1 MQTGF
6 AGSPSAL
13 SRVLHFVVNS
23 QNYHTPTRRSMSE
36 RNESADPHE
45 SGQVRPVSGS
55 DHIVLRRTL
64 HVVLAIA
71 LVLYFIATGLFLGLR
86 YVVLPRVDSFRPRI
100 EAAVSDKLHTQF
112 TIGKLAPHWSGFQ
125 PGLDVTDIVIRDHQ
139 GKAALTI
146 PHATATLS
154 WKSLW
159 QFHPALSSL
168 IVDEPDVLVSRSSD
182 GVMSVAGVPIPTR
195 HSGNDTL
202 STWLLRQQAII
213 VRGGVLRWQ
222 DAEHDAPE
230 LALRDIRIAILNDGY
245 EHRLA
250 LQAPAD
256 GHVLH
261 GPVDFRS
268 HFRHA
273 PLSAIGKPINWKGQV
288 YMSTGPV
295 DLPTLARYIN
305 LPIEI
310 FAGRIDNAIWADFAD
325 GRMTSASGQLAGTEV
340 AMRVRP
346 TQPKLLVPM
355 ANFSWRLEADEG
367 DYKLQLN
374 DMHAELGQPP
384 LDDGTPLTRTLTFN
398 TLNGRY
404 RTATQQRGQLISV
417 SGDQVD
423 LGILAEFSRALPLP
437 RRLLNNLVR
446 FNPRGRVANYVIE
459 VERGKPESGEA
470 GSDRHATGAE
480 PIERYR
486 FKGDLQG
493 ISVAAQEPPP
503 GLTPL
508 GHPRA
513 GIPGI
518 ENLWGSVDA
527 DENHGSALLD
537 TSNVAITLP
546 GVFDDPRLKLDRLH
560 GRADWTIAPK
570 APGENH
576 PAFTMKLAD
585 FAVSNADVAATATA
599 DYSNPGHGRGSLDL
613 KADFQRAQVTRIARY
628 LPTSI
633 TEKLRIYLG
642 HGLQAGT
649 SHGATIE
656 VHGDLTKFPYSR
668 DPSAGL
674 FHIVAPFKG
683 GKFDPTPFPPRKMRN
698 GTPNVWPA
706 LDGIDGVFELKQN
719 VMRFDIERA
728 HYKRVAL
735 TGVNGKIDDLGTKAS
750 SLVIKGDGRGPL
762 ADMLD
767 YVNDSSL
774 GIMAKHQ
781 TEKVH
786 AEGAASLALK
796 LTVPRTPMPH
806 IGVEGAVGFLN
817 NRLTVENAP
826 PLSQL
831 NGKVHFTEHT
841 AHVDRLSG
849 QFLGGDVHANGGLN
863 QNGTYALNLGGHIAV
878 DAARDLNLHGPAT
891 QVLSRMS
898 GSAPY
903 ALNVRGAKG
912 QLPEVTANSD
922 LTGLALDFP
931 APFNK
936 PIGTPMPLHFAVS
949 PSAAPGD
956 AGLERADLTFGPIAA
971 TYVLRYQPKTPPV
984 VVRGAV
990 GVNKPA
996 DLPSEGVIA
1005 AVDIEAF
1012 DADAWR
1018 ALITQM
1024 RSKEAPAAA
1033 PATPPPA
1040 PNPTLTQFLPS
1051 RFAVHI
1057 DTLTLLK
1064 RHWDS
1069 VIVGASHADNKWQ
1082 ANIAS
1087 NQVSGHVSWLPG
1099 ATKGSPGTL
1108 QARFARVVI
1117 PSATDKDLLGQAM
1130 SAPAQNMP
1138 SIDLVVN
1145 ELIVRDRNIGRL
1157 EVDAHNFEEGGV
1169 PVWQLDKLDIT
1180 NPAATLTA
1188 TANWRTSTELGSSND
1203 ETTPRRTVF
1212 DFKLDIKD
1220 AGALLERFGQP
1231 RTLKAGSG
1239 SLSGKVVWQGGPTK
1253 IDYPTFNGNL
1263 AVDLRHGQILKV
1275 DPGVAKLLGVLSLQS
1290 LARFA
1295 TLNFRDVI
1303 GEGLP
1308 FEHVTGTAQIHNGIG
1323 RTENFEM
1330 VTAPARA
1337 NMKGS
1342 VDLAQETQDLHVQ
1355 IVPTISVGAAVV
1367 AATVINP
1374 LLGLGVLV
1382 ADLAFSQSVSHV
1394 FAREYDISGS
1404 WSKPHIERVK
1414 DDRGKMDAPASTV
1427 EAH

>member
-1 MQTGF
+1 
-6 AGSPSAL
+6 
-13 SRVLHFVVNS
+13 
-23 QNYHTPTRRSMSE
+23 MSE

-45 SGQVRPVSGS
+45 TGQVRPVSGS

-64 HVVLAIA
+64 HVAVVVA
-71 LVLYFIATGLFLGLR
+71 LVLYFIAAGLFLGLR
-86 YVVLPRVDSFRPRI
+86 YVLLPRVDAFRPRI
-100 EAAVSDKLHTQF
+100 EATVSGKLHAQF

-125 PGLDVTDIVIRDHQ
+125 PGLDVTDLVIRDPD
-139 GKAALTI
+139 GKPALTI

-168 IVDEPDVLVSRSSD
+168 IVDQPDVLVSRSSD

-202 STWLLRQQAII
+202 STWLLRQQAIV
-213 VRGGVLRWQ
+213 VRGGVLRWR
-222 DAEHDAPE
+222 DATHTAPE

-245 EHRLA
+245 EHRMA

-256 GHVLH
+256 GQVLH
-261 GPVDFRS
+261 GPIDFRT

-273 PLSAIGKPINWKGQV
+273 PLSAIGKPINWTGEV

-295 DLPTLARYIN
+295 DLPALARYVN
-305 LPIEI
+305 LPIEM
-310 FAGRIDNAIWADFAD
+310 FAGCIDNAIWADFAE
-325 GRMTSASGQLAGTEV
+325 GRMTTARGKLTGTDV

-346 TQPKLLVPM
+346 TQPKLLMPV
-355 ANFSWRLEADEG
+355 ASFSWQVQVAPG
-367 DYKLQLN
+367 DYTLQLN
-374 DMHAELGQPP
+374 HLHAELGQPP
-384 LDDGTPLTRTLTFN
+384 LDDGTPLTRTLALT
-398 TLNGRY
+398 TLNGRF
-404 RTATQQRGQLISV
+404 RQASQQHGQLVSV
-417 SGDQVD
+417 SGDRVD

-437 RRLLNNLVR
+437 PRLLNNLVR
-446 FNPRGRVANYVIE
+446 FNPRGLVANYLIE

-470 GSDRHATGAE
+470 GSDHQTSGAE

-508 GHPRA
+508 NHPRA

-527 DENHGSALLD
+527 DEKHGTALLD

-546 GVFDDPRLKLDRLH
+546 GVFDDPRLQLDRLH
-560 GRADWTIAPK
+560 GRADWTITPK
-570 APGENH
+570 APGETH
-576 PAFTMKLAD
+576 PGFAVKLAD
-585 FAVSNADVAATATA
+585 FGVSNADVAASATA
-599 DYSNPGHGRGSLDL
+599 SYSNPGHGRGSLDL
-613 KADFQRAQVTRIARY
+613 KADFERAQVTRIVRY

-633 TEKLRIYLG
+633 SEKLRIYLG

-656 VHGDLTKFPYSR
+656 IHGDLTKFPYSR
-668 DPSAGL
+668 DPGAGV
-674 FHIVAPFKG
+674 FHIVAPFKA
-683 GKFDPTPFPPRKMRN
+683 GKFDPSPFPPRKMRN

-719 VMRFDIERA
+719 VLRFDIDRA
-728 HYKRVAL
+728 RYRRVAL
-735 TGVNGKIDDLGTKAS
+735 TRVNGKIDDLGTKAS
-750 SLVIKGDGRGPL
+750 PLVIDGDGRGPL

-767 YVNDSSL
+767 YVNQSSL
-774 GIMAKHQ
+774 GIMAKHE
-781 TEKVH
+781 TDKLH
-786 AEGAASLALK
+786 AEGPASLALK

-806 IGVEGAVGFLN
+806 IGVEGAVGFQN
-817 NRLTVENAP
+817 NRLSVDNVP

-831 NGKVHFTEHT
+831 NGKVRFTEHT
-841 AHVDRLSG
+841 AQVDRLSG
-849 QFLGGDVHANGGLN
+849 QFLGGDVHANGGLK
-863 QNGTYALNLGGHIAV
+863 QNGTYALDLNGHIAA
-878 DAARDLNLHGPAT
+878 DAARNLNLHGPAAE
-891 QVLSRMS
+891 VLTRMS
-898 GSAPY
+898 GTAPY

-912 QLPEVTANSD
+912 RLPEVTANSD
-922 LTGLALDFP
+922 LSGLALDFP
-931 APFNK
+931 APFDK
-936 PIGTPMPLHFAVS
+936 PVGTPMPLRFALN
-949 PSAAPGD
+949 PSTAPGE

-971 TYVLRYQPKTPPV
+971 TYLLQYQPKTPPT
-984 VVRGAV
+984 VVRGAI

-996 DLPSEGVIA
+996 DLPSDGVIA
-1005 AVDIEAF
+1005 AVDLDSF

-1018 ALITQM
+1018 ALVTQI
-1024 RSKEAPAAA
+1024 RSKEAPAPNA
-1033 PATPPPA
+1033 PATPAPPSPA
-1040 PNPTLTQFLPS
+1040 LASFLPS
-1051 RFAVHI
+1051 RFALHVG
-1057 DTLTLLK
+1057 TLTLLK

-1069 VIVGASHADNKWQ
+1069 VIVGASHADGKWQ

-1099 ATKGSPGTL
+1099 ANKESPGAL

-1157 EVDAHNFEEGGV
+1157 EVDAHNFTEDGV

-1188 TANWRTSTELGSSND
+1188 TANWRTSTELGNTTD

-1239 SLSGKVVWQGGPTK
+1239 SLSGKVVWRGGPTT
-1253 IDYPTFNGNL
+1253 IDYPTLNGNL

-1290 LARFA
+1290 LARVA

-1308 FEHVTGTAQIHNGIG
+1308 FERVTGTAQIHDGIG

-1337 NMKGS
+1337 DMKGT

-1355 IVPTISVGAAVV
+1355 IVPTVSAGAAVV
-1367 AATVINP
+1367 AAAVINP
-1374 LLGLGVLV
+1374 LLGVGALV
-1382 ADLAFSQSVSHV
+1382 ADLAFSKSVSHA
-1394 FAREYDISGS
+1394 FAREYAITGS
-1404 WSKPHIERVK
+1404 WSKPHVERVK

>member
-1 MQTGF
+1 
-6 AGSPSAL
+6 
-13 SRVLHFVVNS
+13 
-23 QNYHTPTRRSMSE
+23 MSE

-45 SGQVRPVSGS
+45 TGQVRPVSGS

-71 LVLYFIATGLFLGLR
+71 LVLYFIAAALFLGLR

-100 EAAVSDKLHTQF
+100 EATVSDKLHTQF

-125 PGLDVTDIVIRDHQ
+125 PGLDVTNIVIRDHE
-139 GKAALTI
+139 GNAALTI

-202 STWLLRQQAII
+202 STYLLRQQAIV
-213 VRGGVLRWQ
+213 VRGGVLRWR

-261 GPVDFRS
+261 GPIDFRT

-273 PLSAIGKPINWKGQV
+273 PLSAIGKPINWAGQV

-305 LPIEI
+305 LPIET

-325 GRMTSASGQLAGTEV
+325 GRMTSASGQLAGTDI

-355 ANFSWRLEADEG
+355 ANFSWRVEADQG
-367 DYKLQLN
+367 DYKVQLSN
-374 DMHAELGQPP
+374 MHAELGQPP
-384 LDDGTPLTRTLTFN
+384 LDDGTPLTRTLVFDA
-398 TLNGRY
+398 LDGRY
-404 RTATQQRGQLISV
+404 RTATQQRGQLLSV
-417 SGDQVD
+417 SGDRVD

-446 FNPRGRVANYVIE
+446 FNPRGLVANYVIE

-470 GSDRHATGAE
+470 GSDRYPTGAE

-508 GHPRA
+508 NHPRA

-518 ENLWGSVDA
+518 ENLWGTVDA

-546 GVFDDPRLKLDRLH
+546 GVFDDPRLKLDHLH
-560 GRADWTIAPK
+560 GRADWTITPK

-576 PAFTMKLAD
+576 PAFTVKLAD
-585 FAVSNADVAATATA
+585 FGVSNADVAATATA

-613 KADFQRAQVTRIARY
+613 KADFQRAQVPRIARY

-642 HGLQAGT
+642 HGLQAGV

-656 VHGDLTKFPYSR
+656 IHGDLTKFPYSR
-668 DPSAGL
+668 DPGAGL

-698 GTPNVWPA
+698 GTPNFWPA

-719 VMRFDIERA
+719 VMRFDIDRA
-728 HYKRVAL
+728 HYKQVAL

-750 SLVIKGDGRGPL
+750 SLIIRGNGRGPL

-806 IGVEGAVGFLN
+806 IGVEGAVGFQN
-817 NRLTVENAP
+817 NRLTVDNVP

-831 NGKVHFTEHT
+831 NGKVQFTEHT
-841 AHVDRLSG
+841 ARVDRLSG
-849 QFLGGDVHANGGLN
+849 QFLGGDVHANGGMN
-863 QNGTYALNLGGHIAV
+863 QNGTYALDLGGHIAV
-878 DAARDLNLHGPAT
+878 DAARSLNLHGPAA
-891 QVLSRMS
+891 QVLTRMS

-912 QLPEVTANSD
+912 KLPEVTANSD

-936 PIGTPMPLHFAVS
+936 PVGTPMPLHFDVS
-949 PSAAPGD
+949 PSKAMGD

-971 TYVLRYQPKTPPV
+971 TYLLRYQPKTPPV

-996 DLPSEGVIA
+996 DLPTEGVIA
-1005 AVDIEAF
+1005 AVDIEAL

-1018 ALITQM
+1018 ALIAQM
-1024 RSKEAPAAA
+1024 RSKEAPAAVSGT
-1033 PATPPPA
+1033 ATAAAVPPPA

-1069 VIVGASHADNKWQ
+1069 VIVGASHADGKWQ

-1099 ATKGSPGTL
+1099 ATKESPGTL

-1157 EVDAHNFEEGGV
+1157 EVDAHNFDEDGV

-1188 TANWRTSTELGSSND
+1188 TANWRTSTDAGNNAD

-1342 VDLAQETQDLHVQ
+1342 VDLAQETQNLQVQ
-1355 IVPTISVGAAVV
+1355 IIPTVSAGAAVV

-1374 LLGLGVLV
+1374 LLGLGALV
-1382 ADLAFSQSVSHV
+1382 ADLAFSHSVSHV
-1394 FAREYDISGS
+1394 FAREYDITGS

-1414 DDRGKMDAPASTV
+1414 GDRGKMDAPASTV

>member
-6 AGSPSAL
+6 AGSPSTL

-45 SGQVRPVSGS
+45 TGQSRPVSGS
-55 DHIVLRRTL
+55 DHIVLRRTF

-71 LVLYFIATGLFLGLR
+71 LVLYFVATGLFLALR
-86 YVVLPRVDSFRPRI
+86 YVVLPRADSFRPRI
-100 EAAVSDKLHTQF
+100 EAIISEKLHAQF
-112 TIGKLAPHWSGFQ
+112 SIGKLAPYWSGFQ
-125 PGLDVTDIVIRDHQ
+125 PGLDVTNLVIRDRD
-139 GKAALTI
+139 GKTALTI

-168 IVDEPDVLVSRSSD
+168 IVDQPDVLVARSSD
-182 GVMSVAGVPIPTR
+182 GVLSVAGVPVPTR
-195 HSGNDTL
+195 HSGNDVLT
-202 STWLLRQQAII
+202 TWLLRQQAIV
-213 VRGGVLRWQ
+213 VRGGVLRWR
-222 DAEHDAPE
+222 DAQHAAPE

-245 EHRLA
+245 DHRLA
-250 LQAPAD
+250 LQAPAE
-256 GHVLH
+256 GHVLN
-261 GPVDFRS
+261 GPLDFRT

-273 PLSAIGKPINWKGQV
+273 PLSAIGKPINWTGQV
-288 YMSTGPV
+288 YVSTGPV
-295 DLPTLARYIN
+295 DLPTLARYVN
-305 LPIEI
+305 FPIET
-310 FAGRIDNAIWADFAD
+310 FAGRIDNAIWIDFAE
-325 GRMTSASGQLAGTEV
+325 GRMKSASGQLAGADV

-346 TQPKLLVPM
+346 TQPKLLVPV
-355 ANFSWRLEADEG
+355 ANFMWRLEAEEG
-367 DYKLQLN
+367 DYKLQLSQF
-374 DMHAELGQPP
+374 HAELGQPP
-384 LDDGTPLTRTLTFN
+384 LDDGTPLTRTLALT

-404 RTATQQRGQLISV
+404 RTASQQHGQLVSV
-417 SGDQVD
+417 SGDRVD
-423 LGILAEFSRALPLP
+423 LGILAEFSRALPLS

-446 FNPRGRVANYVIE
+446 YNPRGLVANYLIE
-459 VERGKPESGEA
+459 VERAKPESGEA
-470 GSDRHATGAE
+470 GNDHHPSGAE

-508 GHPRA
+508 NHPRA

-527 DENHGSALLD
+527 DETHGTALLD

-560 GRADWTIAPK
+560 GRADWTITPK

-576 PAFTMKLAD
+576 PAFTVKLAD
-585 FAVSNADVAATATA
+585 FGVSNADVAATATA

-633 TEKLRIYLG
+633 SEKLRIYLG
-642 HGLQAGT
+642 HGLQAGM

-674 FHIVAPFKG
+674 FHIVAPFRG
-683 GKFDPTPFPPRKMRN
+683 GKFDPTPYPPRKMRN

-706 LDGIDGVFELKQN
+706 LDGIDGVFELRQN
-719 VMRFDIERA
+719 VMRFDIDRA
-728 HYKRVAL
+728 HYKQVAL
-735 TGVNGKIDDLGTKAS
+735 TGVNGRIDDLGTRAS
-750 SLVIKGDGRGPL
+750 SLVIKGDGHGPL

-767 YVNDSSL
+767 YVNASSL
-774 GIMAKHQ
+774 GIMAKHE
-781 TEKVH
+781 TDKVR
-786 AEGAASLALK
+786 AEGPASLALK
-796 LTVPRTPMPH
+796 LTVPRTPKPH
-806 IGVEGAVGFLN
+806 IGVEGAVGFQS
-817 NRLTVENAP
+817 NRLSVENVP

-831 NGKVHFTEHT
+831 KGKVRFTEHT
-841 AHVDRLSG
+841 AQVDRLSG
-849 QFLGGDVHANGGLN
+849 QFLGGDVHANGGLK
-863 QNGTYALNLGGHIAV
+863 QDGTYALDLGGHIAV
-878 DAARDLNLHGPAT
+878 DAARGLDLHGPGA
-891 QVLSRMS
+891 QVLTRMS

-912 QLPEVTANSD
+912 RLPEVTANSD

-936 PIGTPMPLHFAVS
+936 PVGTPMPLRFAVG
-949 PSAAPGD
+949 PSAAPGE
-956 AGLERADLTFGPIAA
+956 AGLERADLTFGPLAA
-971 TYVLRYQPKTPPV
+971 TYLLRYQPKTPPT

-990 GVNKPA
+990 GVNRPA

-1005 AVDIEAF
+1005 AVDLDAF

-1018 ALITQM
+1018 ALVTQL
-1024 RSKEAPAAA
+1024 RGKDTPAPAAA
-1033 PATPPPA
+1033 TPAA
-1040 PNPTLTQFLPS
+1040 PNPTVAQFLPS

-1057 DTLTLLK
+1057 GTLTLLK

-1069 VIVGASHADNKWQ
+1069 VIVGASHADRTWQ

-1099 ATKGSPGTL
+1099 PTRESPGTL

-1145 ELIVRDRNIGRL
+1145 ELIVRDHNVGRL
-1157 EVDAHNFEEGGV
+1157 EVDAHNFDEDGV
-1169 PVWQLDKLDIT
+1169 PVWQLDKLDIA
-1180 NPAATLTA
+1180 NPAATLSA
-1188 TANWRTSTELGSSND
+1188 TANWRTSTEFGNSTD
-1203 ETTPRRTVF
+1203 EATPRRTVF

-1231 RTLKAGSG
+1231 RTLKAGAG
-1239 SLSGKVVWQGGPTK
+1239 SLSGKMVWQGGPTR
-1253 IDYPTFNGNL
+1253 IDYPTLNGNL

-1337 NMKGS
+1337 EMKGS
-1342 VDLAQETQDLHVQ
+1342 VDLAQETQNLHVQ
-1355 IVPTISVGAAVV
+1355 IVPTVSAGAAVI

-1374 LLGLGVLV
+1374 LLGLGALV
-1382 ADLAFSQSVSHV
+1382 ADLAFSQSISHA
-1394 FAREYDISGS
+1394 FAREYAITGS
-1404 WSKPHIERVK
+1404 WSKPHVERVK
-1414 DDRGKMDAPASTV
+1414 SDRGKMDAPASTV

>member
-1 MQTGF
+1 
-6 AGSPSAL
+6 
-13 SRVLHFVVNS
+13 
-23 QNYHTPTRRSMSE
+23 MSE

-45 SGQVRPVSGS
+45 TRQVRPASGS
-55 DHIVLRRTL
+55 AHVLLHRTS
-64 HVVLAIA
+64 HVVLALA
-71 LVLYFIATGLFLGLR
+71 LAFYFIAAGLFLGLR
-86 YVVLPRVDSFRPRI
+86 YVLLPRIDSFRPRI
-100 EAAVSDKLHTQF
+100 EATVSGKLHTQF

-125 PGLDVTDIVIRDHQ
+125 PGLDVTDIVIRDPE

-168 IVDEPDVLVSRSSD
+168 IVDQPDVLVSRGSD
-182 GVMSVAGVPIPTR
+182 GVISVAGVPVPTR

-202 STWLLRQQAII
+202 STWLLRQQAIV
-213 VRGGVLRWQ
+213 VRGGVLRWR
-222 DAEHDAPE
+222 DAQHDAPE

-245 EHRLA
+245 DHRLA

-261 GPVDFRS
+261 GPIDFRT
-268 HFRHA
+268 HFKHA
-273 PLSAIGKPINWKGQV
+273 RLSAIGKPVNWAGQV

-305 LPIEI
+305 FPIEM

-325 GRMTSASGQLAGTEV
+325 GHMKSASGQLAGMDV
-340 AMRVRP
+340 SMRVRP
-346 TQPKLLVPM
+346 TQPKLVVPV
-355 ANFSWRLEADEG
+355 ANFAWRLEADQG

-374 DMHAELGQPP
+374 DLHAELGQPP
-384 LDDGTPLTRTLTFN
+384 LEDGTPLTRTLALS
-398 TLNGRY
+398 TLSGRY
-404 RTATQQRGQLISV
+404 RTASLQHGQLVSV
-417 SGDQVD
+417 SGDRVD

-437 RRLLNNLVR
+437 SRLLNNLVR
-446 FNPRGRVANYVIE
+446 FNPRGLVANYVIE

-470 GSDRHATGAE
+470 GVEHPPSGAE

-508 GHPRA
+508 NHPRA

-527 DENHGSALLD
+527 DENHGTAILN

-576 PAFTMKLAD
+576 PAFTVKLAD
-585 FAVSNADVAATATA
+585 FGVSNADADATATA
-599 DYSNPGHGRGSLDL
+599 NYSNPGHGRGSLDL
-613 KADFQRAQVTRIARY
+613 KADFQRAQVTRIVHY

-633 TEKLRIYLG
+633 SEKLRIYLG
-642 HGLQAGT
+642 HGLQAGV
-649 SHGATIE
+649 SRGASIE
-656 VHGDLTKFPYSR
+656 IHGDLTKFPYSR
-668 DPSAGL
+668 APEAGI

-683 GKFDPTPFPPRKMRN
+683 GKFDPSPYPPRKMKN
-698 GTPNVWPA
+698 GTPNVWPP
-706 LDGIDGVFELKQN
+706 LDGIDGVFELKEN
-719 VMRFDIERA
+719 LLRFDIDRA
-728 HYKRVAL
+728 RYKQVAL
-735 TGVNGKIDDLGTKAS
+735 NKVSGRIDDLGTKAS
-750 SLVIKGDGRGPL
+750 NLVIDGNGRGPL

-767 YVNDSSL
+767 YVNESSL
-774 GIMAKHQ
+774 GIMAKHE
-781 TEKVH
+781 TEKVR
-786 AEGAASLALK
+786 AEGSASLALK
-796 LTVPRTPMPH
+796 LTVPRTPQPH
-806 IGVEGAVGFLN
+806 IGVEGAVGFQN
-817 NRLTVENAP
+817 NRLTVDNVP

-831 NGKVHFTEHT
+831 NGKVRFTEHT
-841 AHVDRLSG
+841 AQVDRLSG
-849 QFLGGDVHANGGLN
+849 RFLGGDVHANGGLK
-863 QNGTYALNLGGHIAV
+863 QDGTYALDLGGHIAV
-878 DAARDLNLHGPAT
+878 DAARGLNLHGPAA
-891 QVLSRMS
+891 QVLTRMS

-903 ALNVRGAKG
+903 AFNVRGAKG
-912 QLPEVTANSD
+912 RLPEVTANSD

-931 APFNK
+931 APFDK
-936 PIGTPMPLHFAVS
+936 PVGTPMPLHFAVS
-949 PSAAPGD
+949 PSTDASE

-971 TYVLRYQPKTPPV
+971 SYLLRYQPKTPPT
-984 VVRGAV
+984 VVRGAI
-990 GVNKPA
+990 GVNRPA
-996 DLPSEGVIA
+996 DLPSDGVIA
-1005 AVDIEAF
+1005 AVDVEAF

-1018 ALITQM
+1018 ALVTQM
-1024 RSKEAPAAA
+1024 RNKDAPTPAPAV
-1033 PATPPPA
+1033 
-1040 PNPTLTQFLPS
+1040 PNPTLAQFLPS
-1051 RFAVHI
+1051 RFALHI
-1057 DTLTLLK
+1057 GTLTLLK

-1099 ATKGSPGTL
+1099 ATRESPGTL

-1157 EVDAHNFEEGGV
+1157 EVDAHNFEEDGV

-1188 TANWRTSTELGSSND
+1188 TANWRTSTGLGNSAD

-1220 AGALLERFGQP
+1220 AGGLLERFGQP
-1231 RTLKAGSG
+1231 HTLKAGNG
-1239 SLSGKVVWQGGPTK
+1239 TLSGKVVWRGGPTT
-1253 IDYPTFNGNL
+1253 IDYPTLNGNL

-1290 LARFA
+1290 LERFA
-1295 TLNFRDVI
+1295 TLNFRDVV

-1308 FEHVTGTAQIHNGIG
+1308 FEHVTGTGQIHNGIG

-1337 NMKGS
+1337 EMKGS

-1355 IVPTISVGAAVV
+1355 IVPTVSAGAAVI

-1374 LLGLGVLV
+1374 LLGLGALV
-1382 ADLAFSQSVSHV
+1382 ADLAFSKSVSTA
-1394 FAREYDISGS
+1394 FAREYAITGP

-1414 DDRGKMDAPASTV
+1414 SDRGKMDAPASTV

>member
-1 MQTGF
+1 
-6 AGSPSAL
+6 
-13 SRVLHFVVNS
+13 
-23 QNYHTPTRRSMSE
+23 MSE

-45 SGQVRPVSGS
+45 TGQVRPASGS
-55 DHIVLRRTL
+55 DHIVLHRIS
-64 HVVLAIA
+64 HVVLGIA
-71 LVLYFIATGLFLGLR
+71 LVLYFVAAALFLTLR
-86 YVVLPRVDSFRPRI
+86 YVVLPRVDEFRPRI
-100 EAAVSDKLHTQF
+100 EATVSEKLHTQF

-125 PGLDVTDIVIRDHQ
+125 PGLDVTNLVIRDHQ
-139 GKAALTI
+139 GNPALTI

-168 IVDEPDVLVSRSSD
+168 IVEQPDVLVSRSSD
-182 GVMSVAGVPIPTR
+182 GVLSVAGVPVPTR

-202 STWLLRQQAII
+202 STWLLRQQAI
-213 VRGGVLRWQ
+213 VLRGGVLRWR
-222 DAEHDAPE
+222 DAQHDAPE

-245 EHRLA
+245 DHRLA
-250 LQAPAD
+250 LQAPPD

-261 GPVDFRS
+261 GPIDFRT
-268 HFRHA
+268 HFKHA
-273 PLSAIGKPINWKGQV
+273 PLSAIGKPINWTGQV

-305 LPIEI
+305 FPIET
-310 FAGRIDNAIWADFAD
+310 FAGRIDNTIWADFTD
-325 GRMTSASGQLAGTEV
+325 GRMKSAGGQLAGTDV
-340 AMRVRP
+340 ALRVKP
-346 TQPKLLVPM
+346 TQPKLLMPV
-355 ANFSWRLEADEG
+355 ANFSWRLEVEQN
-367 DYKLQLN
+367 DYNLKLTDLR
-374 DMHAELGQPP
+374 AELGQPP
-384 LDDGTPLTRTLTFN
+384 LDDGTPLTRTLAFT
-398 TLNGRY
+398 TLNGHY
-404 RTATQQRGQLISV
+404 RTASQQHGQLLSV
-417 SGDQVD
+417 SGDRVD

-437 RRLLNNLVR
+437 RRLLNELVR
-446 FNPRGRVANYVIE
+446 FNPRGLVANYVIE
-459 VERGKPESGEA
+459 FERGKPESGEA
-470 GSDRHATGAE
+470 GSDHRPSGAE

-503 GLTPL
+503 GLTARN
-508 GHPRA
+508 HPRA

-518 ENLWGSVDA
+518 ENLWGSIDA
-527 DENHGSALLD
+527 DENRGTALLD

-546 GVFDDPRLKLDRLH
+546 GVFDDPRLLLDSLH

-570 APGENH
+570 VPGENH
-576 PAFTMKLAD
+576 RPFTMKLAD
-585 FAVSNADVAATATA
+585 FGVSNADVAATATA

-613 KADFQRAQVTRIARY
+613 RADFQRAQVTRIVRY

-633 TEKLRIYLG
+633 SEKLRIYLG

-649 SHGATIE
+649 SRGASIE
-656 VHGDLTKFPYSR
+656 IHGDLTKFPYSR
-668 DPSAGL
+668 DPDAGQ

-683 GKFDPTPFPPRKMRN
+683 GKFDPTPFPPRKMKN

-706 LDGIDGVFELKQN
+706 LDGIDGVFELKEN
-719 VMRFDIERA
+719 VLRFDVDRA
-728 HYKRVAL
+728 HYKQIAL
-735 TGVNGKIDDLGTKAS
+735 TGVSGRIDDLGTKAS
-750 SLVIKGDGRGPL
+750 SLVIKGDGHGPL

-767 YVNDSSL
+767 YVDASSL

-781 TEKVH
+781 TEKVR
-786 AEGAASLALK
+786 AEGPASLALQ
-796 LTVPRTPMPH
+796 LTVPRTPKPH
-806 IGVEGAVGFLN
+806 IAVEGAVGFQN
-817 NRLTVENAP
+817 NRLSVQNAP

-831 NGKVHFTEHT
+831 KGKVHFTEHT
-841 AHVDRLSG
+841 AQVDRLSA
-849 QFLGGDVHANGGLN
+849 QFLGGDMHANGGLK
-863 QNGTYALNLGGHIAV
+863 QDGTYALDLNGHIAV
-878 DAARDLNLHGPAT
+878 DAARGLDPHGPAT
-891 QVLSRMS
+891 QVLSHMN

-903 ALNVRGAKG
+903 ALNVHGAKG
-912 QLPEVTANSD
+912 RLPEVSAHSD

-931 APFNK
+931 APFDK
-936 PIGTPMPLHFAVS
+936 PAGTAMPLRFAVS
-949 PSAAPGD
+949 PSAAPGE
-956 AGLERADLTFGPIAA
+956 AGLERADLTLGPIAA
-971 TYVLRYQPKTPPV
+971 TYLLRYQPKSPPT
-984 VVRGAV
+984 VVRGAI

-996 DLPSEGVIA
+996 DLPSDGVIA
-1005 AVDIEAF
+1005 AVDMETF

-1024 RSKEAPAAA
+1024 RSKDAPVAASPVPA
-1033 PATPPPA
+1033 SAAVASSAASASPATA
-1040 PNPTLTQFLPS
+1040 ATPNPTAAQFLPN
-1051 RFAVHI
+1051 RFALHI
-1057 DTLTLLK
+1057 GTLTLLK

-1069 VIVGASHADNKWQ
+1069 VIVGASHTDNTWQ

-1108 QARFARVVI
+1108 QARFARLVI

-1145 ELIVRDRNIGRL
+1145 ELIVRDRNVGRL
-1157 EVDAHNFEEGGV
+1157 EVDAHNFDEDGV

-1180 NPAATLTA
+1180 NPDATLTA
-1188 TANWRTSTELGSSND
+1188 TANWRTSARLGNSAEED
-1203 ETTPRRTVF
+1203 TPRRTVF

-1220 AGALLERFGQP
+1220 AGALLERFGKP
-1231 RTLKAGSG
+1231 RTLKGGSG
-1239 SLSGKVVWQGGPTK
+1239 TLSGKVVWLGGPTR

-1295 TLNFRDVI
+1295 TMNFHDVI

-1308 FEHVTGTAQIHNGIG
+1308 FESVTGTAQIHNGIG
-1323 RTENFEM
+1323 HTENFKL

-1337 NMKGS
+1337 EMKGS
-1342 VDLAQETQDLHVQ
+1342 VDLAQETQDLHVK
-1355 IVPTISVGAAVV
+1355 VAPTISAGSAVV
-1367 AATVINP
+1367 AVAVLNP
-1374 LLGLGVLV
+1374 VLGLGALL
-1382 ADLAFSQSVSHV
+1382 ADVAFSQSVEHA
-1394 FAREYDISGS
+1394 FAREYAITGS
-1404 WSKPHIERVK
+1404 WAKPHVERVK
-1414 DDRGKMDAPASTV
+1414 GDSGKMDAPASTV

>member
-6 AGSPSAL
+6 AGGPPTL

-45 SGQVRPVSGS
+45 TGQVRPVSGS

-64 HVVLAIA
+64 HVVLAVA
-71 LVLYFIATGLFLGLR
+71 LVLYFIAAGLFLGLR
-86 YVVLPRVDSFRPRI
+86 YVLLPRVDAFRPRI
-100 EAAVSDKLHTQF
+100 EATVSDKLHTQF

-125 PGLDVTDIVIRDHQ
+125 PGLDVTDLVIRDQ
-139 GKAALTI
+139 EGKPALTI

-168 IVDEPDVLVSRSSD
+168 IVDQPDVLVSRSSD

-202 STWLLRQQAII
+202 STWLLRQQAIV
-213 VRGGVLRWQ
+213 VRGGVLRWR
-222 DAEHDAPE
+222 DATHDAPE

-245 EHRLA
+245 EHRMA

-256 GHVLH
+256 GQVLH
-261 GPVDFRS
+261 GPLDFRT
-268 HFRHA
+268 HFRHT
-273 PLSAIGKPINWKGQV
+273 PLSAIGKPINWTGQV

-295 DLPTLARYIN
+295 DLPALARYIN
-305 LPIEI
+305 LPIEM

-325 GRMTSASGQLAGTEV
+325 GRMTQAHGQLSGTDV

-346 TQPKLLVPM
+346 TQPKLLVPV
-355 ANFSWRLEADEG
+355 ANFSWQVEVEPG

-374 DMHAELGQPP
+374 HLHAELGQPP
-384 LDDGTPLTRTLTFN
+384 LDDGTPLTRTLALT
-398 TLNGRY
+398 TLNGRF
-404 RTATQQRGQLISV
+404 RQASQQQGQLVSV
-417 SGDQVD
+417 SGDRVD

-437 RRLLNNLVR
+437 RRLLNSLVR
-446 FNPRGRVANYVIE
+446 FNPRGMVANYVIE

-470 GSDRHATGAE
+470 GSDHQSSGAE

-508 GHPRA
+508 NHPRA

-527 DENHGSALLD
+527 DENHGTALLD

-560 GRADWTIAPK
+560 GRADWTITPK

-576 PAFTMKLAD
+576 PGFAVKLAD
-585 FAVSNADVAATATA
+585 FAVSNADTAATATA
-599 DYSNPGHGRGSLDL
+599 SYSNPGHGRGSLDL
-613 KADFQRAQVTRIARY
+613 KANFERAQVTRIVRY

-633 TEKLRIYLG
+633 SEKLRIYLG
-642 HGLQAGT
+642 HGLQAGM
-649 SHGATIE
+649 SRGATIE
-656 VHGDLTKFPYSR
+656 IHGDLTKFPYSR
-668 DPSAGL
+668 DPSAGI
-674 FHIVAPFKG
+674 FQIVAPFKG
-683 GKFDPTPFPPRKMRN
+683 GKFDPSPFPPRKMRN

-706 LDGIDGVFELKQN
+706 LDGIDGVFALKQN
-719 VMRFDIERA
+719 VLRFDIDRA
-728 HYKRVAL
+728 HYQRVAL
-735 TGVNGKIDDLGTKAS
+735 TRVSGKIDDLGTKAS
-750 SLVIKGDGRGPL
+750 SLVIDGDARGPL

-767 YVNDSSL
+767 YVNQSSL

-781 TEKVH
+781 TDKLH
-786 AEGAASLALK
+786 AEGPASLALK

-806 IGVEGAVGFLN
+806 IAVEGAVGFQN
-817 NRLTVENAP
+817 NRLSVDNVP

-831 NGKVHFTEHT
+831 KGKVRFTEHT
-841 AHVDRLSG
+841 AQVDRLSG
-849 QFLGGDVHANGGLN
+849 QFLGGDVHANGGLK
-863 QNGTYALNLGGHIAV
+863 QNGTYALDLNGHIAV
-878 DAARDLNLHGPAT
+878 DAARGLNLHGPAA
-891 QVLSRMS
+891 QVLTRMS

-903 ALNVRGAKG
+903 ALNLRGAKG
-912 QLPEVTANSD
+912 RLPEVTANSD

-931 APFNK
+931 APFGK
-936 PIGTPMPLHFAVS
+936 PVGTPMPLHFAVN
-949 PSAAPGD
+949 PSAAPGE
-956 AGLERADLTFGPIAA
+956 AGLERADLTFGPVAA
-971 TYVLRYQPKTPPV
+971 TYLLQYEPKSPPT
-984 VVRGAV
+984 VVRGAI

-996 DLPSEGVIA
+996 DLPTDGVIA
-1005 AVDIEAF
+1005 AVDLDTF

-1018 ALITQM
+1018 ALITQL
-1024 RSKEAPAAA
+1024 RSKEAPSSAVA
-1033 PATPPPA
+1033 ATPAP
-1040 PNPTLTQFLPS
+1040 PNPTVAQFLPS
-1051 RFAVHI
+1051 RFALHI
-1057 DTLTLLK
+1057 GMLTLLK

-1069 VIVGASHADNKWQ
+1069 VIVGASHADGKWQ

-1099 ATKGSPGTL
+1099 ASKESPGTL

-1117 PSATDKDLLGQAM
+1117 PSAADKDLLGQAM

-1145 ELIVRDRNIGRL
+1145 ELIVRDRDIGRL
-1157 EVDAHNFEEGGV
+1157 EVDAHNFTEDGV

-1188 TANWRTSTELGSSND
+1188 TANWRTSTGLGNAAD

-1231 RTLKAGSG
+1231 RTLKAGAG
-1239 SLSGKVVWQGGPTK
+1239 SLSGKVVWRGGPTA
-1253 IDYPTFNGNL
+1253 IDYPTLNGNL

-1290 LARFA
+1290 LARVA

-1308 FEHVTGTAQIHNGIG
+1308 FEHVTGTAQIHDGIG

-1337 NMKGS
+1337 EMKGTL
-1342 VDLAQETQDLHVQ
+1342 DLAQETQDLHVQ
-1355 IVPTISVGAAVV
+1355 IVPTVSAGAAVV
-1367 AATVINP
+1367 AAAVINP
-1374 LLGLGVLV
+1374 LLGVGALV
-1382 ADLAFSQSVSHV
+1382 ADLAFSKSVSHA
-1394 FAREYDISGS
+1394 FAREYAITGS
-1404 WSKPHIERVK
+1404 WSKPHVERVK
-1414 DDRGKMDAPASTV
+1414 GDRGKMDAPASTV